1 MQKKKQKTKGWISD
15 YFCKKPFR
23 LGLFLVRER
32 ENFPKTK
39 KKKKTFQPKKEKKEK
54 KKRHRAVLVS
64 KFRNLGVDKS
74 QPLLLRVQASLDH
87 SSTRTRTTTV
97 TTTLYPKKK
106 KLNEINKHKSR
117 DWVCSDWLLSCQ
129 VQTTVVVRLRTEHH
143 LLMGSLLAWATAYF
157 ALG

>member
-1 MQKKKQKTKGWISD
+1 MVVIRFIKNFVRILINFFLFFPKPTVAFCHAKKKNKKQKDESRIIFAKSLFDWGFFWYGKGKISQ
-15 YFCKKPFR
+15 KP
-23 LGLFLVRER
+23 
-32 ENFPKTK
+32 K
-39 KKKKTFQPKKEKKEK
+39 KKNFSAQKRKKR

-117 DWVCSDWLLSCQ
+117 D
-129 VQTTVVVRLRTEHH
+129 
-143 LLMGSLLAWATAYF
+143 
-157 ALG
+157 

>member
-1 MQKKKQKTKGWISD
+1 MN
-15 YFCKKPFR
+15 
-23 LGLFLVRER
+23 LGLFLQKAFSTGAFFGTGKGK
-32 ENFPKTK
+32 FPKNQ

-106 KLNEINKHKSR
+106 N
-117 DWVCSDWLLSCQ
+117 
-129 VQTTVVVRLRTEHH
+129 
-143 LLMGSLLAWATAYF
+143 
-157 ALG
+157 

>member
-1 MQKKKQKTKGWISD
+1 MQKKKQKNK
-15 YFCKKPFR
+15 R
-23 LGLFLVRER
+23 MNLGLFLQKAFWTGAFFGTGKGK
-32 ENFPKTK
+32 FPKNQK
-39 KKKKTFQPKKEKKEK
+39 KKKNFSAQKRKKR

-106 KLNEINKHKSR
+106 N
-117 DWVCSDWLLSCQ
+117 
-129 VQTTVVVRLRTEHH
+129 
-143 LLMGSLLAWATAYF
+143 
-157 ALG
+157 